1 MTKKEFIN
9 AFKTIE
15 GQVNPLQKFIT
26 KVGIIEM
33 VDKST
38 DENVD
43 IVFNELLESL
53 TTTGVISKQENGEI
67 RIEIEMGELPK
78 TEESTEPTV
87 PTEPTDEPNVDEP
100 VIDEPTTEPTDEP
113 IVDEPVI
120 EEPTTEPAEEPIVD
134 EPTTELPE
142 TEQ

>member
-15 GQVNPLQKFIT
+15 GQANPLQKFIT

-33 VDKST
+33 IDKST

-53 TTTGVISKQENGEI
+53 TTTGVISKQENDEI
-67 RIEIEMGELPK
+67 RIEIETGELPK
-78 TEESTEPTV
+78 SEEPTTEPEEPVIDEPKTEEPV
-87 PTEPTDEPNVDEP
+87 IDEP
-100 VIDEPTTEPTDEP
+100 VIDETTTEPTVP
-113 IVDEPVI
+113 
-120 EEPTTEPAEEPIVD
+120 EEPTTEPEES
-134 EPTTELPE
+134 TTELPE
-142 TEQ
+142 TKQ

>member
-15 GQVNPLQKFIT
+15 GQANPLQKFIT

-33 VDKST
+33 IDKST

-43 IVFNELLESL
+43 IVFNELLESI
-53 TTTGVISKQENGEI
+53 TTTGVVKYENDEI
-67 RIEIEMGELPK
+67 TIGITTEELPK

-87 PTEPTDEPNVDEP
+87 PTEPVIDEPKTEEPVIDEPKTEEP
-100 VIDEPTTEPTDEP
+100 VIDEPTTEPTES
-113 IVDEPVI
+113 
-120 EEPTTEPAEEPIVD
+120 
-134 EPTTELPE
+134 TELPE

>member
-15 GQVNPLQKFIT
+15 GQANPLQKFIT

-33 VDKST
+33 IDKST

-53 TTTGVISKQENGEI
+53 TTTGVISKQENVEI
-67 RIEIEMGELPK
+67 RIEIETGELPK
-78 TEESTEPTV
+78 S
-87 PTEPTDEPNVDEP
+87 
-100 VIDEPTTEPTDEP
+100 
-113 IVDEPVI
+113 
-120 EEPTTEPAEEPIVD
+120 EEPTTEPEES
-134 EPTTELPE
+134 TTELPE
-142 TEQ
+142 TKQ

>member
-15 GQVNPLQKFIT
+15 GQANPLQKFIT

-33 VDKST
+33 IDKST

-53 TTTGVISKQENGEI
+53 TTTGIISKQENDEI
-67 RIEIEMGELPK
+67 LIEIEMGELPK

-87 PTEPTDEPNVDEP
+87 PTEPVLDEPK
-100 VIDEPTTEPTDEP
+100 IDEPTVEPTP
-113 IVDEPVI
+113 
-120 EEPTTEPAEEPIVD
+120 EESIVD
-134 EPTTELPE
+134 EPTEPTEPTPEEQTELPE

>member
-1 MTKKEFIN
+1 MTKKELKQEFIN
-9 AFKTIE
+9 VFKTIE
-15 GQVNPLQKFIT
+15 GQANPLQKFIT

-33 VDKST
+33 IDKST

-53 TTTGVISKQENGEI
+53 TTTGVISKQENSEI
-67 RIEIEMGELPK
+67 RIEIETGELPNPEEPTTEPEEPVIDELK
-78 TEESTEPTV
+78 TEEPV
-87 PTEPTDEPNVDEP
+87 IDEP
-100 VIDEPTTEPTDEP
+100 VIDEPTIEPTVP
-113 IVDEPVI
+113 
-120 EEPTTEPAEEPIVD
+120 EEPTIEPE

>member
-15 GQVNPLQKFIT
+15 GQANPLQKFIT

-67 RIEIEMGELPK
+67 RMEIETGELPK
-78 TEESTEPTV
+78 LEEPTTEPTV
-87 PTEPTDEPNVDEP
+87 LEEPVIDEPKTEEPVIDEP
-100 VIDEPTTEPTDEP
+100 VIDEPTTEPTVP
-113 IVDEPVI
+113 
-120 EEPTTEPAEEPIVD
+120 D

>member
-1 MTKKEFIN
+1 MTKQEFIN

-15 GQVNPLQKFIT
+15 GQANPLQKFIT

-33 VDKST
+33 IDNAT
-38 DENVD
+38 EENAD

-67 RIEIEMGELPK
+67 RIEIETGELSKP
-78 TEESTEPTV
+78 EEPTTEPTV
-87 PTEPTDEPNVDEP
+87 PEEP
-100 VIDEPTTEPTDEP
+100 VIDEPTTEEP
-113 IVDEPVI
+113 VIDEPVI
-120 EEPTTEPAEEPIVD
+120 DEPVIDEPTVPEEPTTEPTNE
-134 EPTTELPE
+134 ELPE

>member
-1 MTKKEFIN
+1 MTKQEFIK

-33 VDKST
+33 IDKST
-38 DENVD
+38 DEDVENT
-43 IVFNELLESL
+43 FNTLLESI

-67 RIEIEMGELPK
+67 RIEIETGELPK
-78 TEESTEPTV
+78 PEEPTTEPTV
-87 PTEPTDEPNVDEP
+87 PEEP
-100 VIDEPTTEPTDEP
+100 VIDEPKT
-113 IVDEPVI
+113 DEPVI
-120 EEPTTEPAEEPIVD
+120 EEPTTEPE